1 MIPETGSIKTELTY
15 PVWGQNRNQIV
26 NSDCLLRIAD
36 NHRDAYPENLP
47 VFYPM
52 QNTNF
57 QNTISSISKMQIP
70 LRTDGEERHRD
81 PDQALETGEE
91 FSCQGTDG
99 VLQVRFYGRGTEVR
113 GIERRHPA
121 YARRHLP
128 TESGR

>member
-26 NSDCLLRIAD
+26 NSDYLLRIAD

-57 QNTISSISKMQIP
+57 QPEFDSYQRDDC
-70 LRTDGEERHRD
+70 RTTV
-81 PDQALETGEE
+81 P
-91 FSCQGTDG
+91 
-99 VLQVRFYGRGTEVR
+99 V
-113 GIERRHPA
+113 
-121 YARRHLP
+121 HLGAP
-128 TESGR
+128 GYSVP